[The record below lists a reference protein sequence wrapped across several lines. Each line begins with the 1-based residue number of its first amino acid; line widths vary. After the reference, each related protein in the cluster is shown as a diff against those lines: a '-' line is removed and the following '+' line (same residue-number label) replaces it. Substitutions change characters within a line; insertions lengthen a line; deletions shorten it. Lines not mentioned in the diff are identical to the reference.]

1 MIVLALK
8 LILAHILGDFVL
20 QPTKWVNHKLK
31 HGWKSK
37 YLVAHIGVH
46 LLALLFLL
54 QFETKYFLGILVI
67 ILTHYAIDALKIKY
81 TTKKNSRKLFIADQI
96 AHLLVLNLV
105 LFYYTPYQI
114 DFNEI
119 FHPKALLLITLLFFV
134 TYVAGIL
141 MRVALQ
147 PWQNA
152 IEPKSK
158 KEGSKSTSLAGAGK
172 IIGILERLFV
182 FTFILLNTWSA
193 IGFLITAKSVFR
205 FGDLTEG
212 KNRQLTEYVLI
223 GTLLSFG
230 IAIGTGL
237 LFQYLKTLDIFT
249 V

>member
-8 LILAHILGDFVL
+8 LVLAHILGDFVL
-20 QPTKWVNHKLK
+20 QPSKWVKHKMK

-37 YLVAHIGVH
+37 YLLAHVGVH
-46 LLALLFLL
+46 LIALLILL
-54 QFETKYFLGILVI
+54 QFDTAYFLGITTI
-67 ILTHYAIDALKIKY
+67 ILTHYAIDALKIKF
-81 TTKKNSRKLFIADQI
+81 TTKKNSRKLFVADQI
-96 AHLLVLNLV
+96 AHLMVLNLV
-105 LFYYTPYQI
+105 LYYYTPYSI
-114 DFNEI
+114 DFTEI
-119 FHPKALLLITLLFFV
+119 LSPQSLLLVTLLFFV

-147 PWQNA
+147 PWQDA
-152 IEPKSK
+152 IEPASK
-158 KEGSKSTSLAGAGK
+158 KENAKSTSLAGAGK

-212 KNRQLTEYVLI
+212 KNRRLTEYVLI

-230 IAIGTGL
+230 IAIGCGL
-237 LFQYLKTLDIFT
+237 MFRYLSALDTFNA
-249 V
+249 